1 MGGNIVLSNIYL
13 LKFNNYYNRQVK
25 KYDSLSGYN
34 SYLCQGIL
42 NTNPIQ
48 NVNFI
53 PNDGVNTTQVI
64 NWDGETPDYL
74 LVCEGKNII
83 SRWFIIESVRQ
94 LNGQFKLTLQRDLV
108 ADYYDTIIEAPMFI
122 EKGWV
127 NANDSAIWNSEDST
141 FNEIKTREDLLMDST
156 KCPWIVGYCAPGK
169 QADAELKFNYG
180 GEPAYDF
187 YSPTLEEFQYYDYLG
202 ESKKTKWLADT
213 KPTYLLNYEYTTS
226 KGGYS
231 FNINTCTMFNS
242 SGLVEHNEG
251 SLNIGQSS
259 MNAESEALV
268 RKYLYYQAASTMY
281 SVALTQFNLKTDNAL
296 LNNLLKIK
304 KGTILKTD
312 SGFYELE
319 VKTKSI
325 EKDTSKVPIGSN
337 LGKQFVVMINGTNAQ
352 YRTGEATNQDLIEA
366 DTADENSFMF
376 RCKSTEVYI
385 EYKLI
390 SFLGKEEA
398 TFPKARQVLNDAP
411 YCMFCIPYG
420 AIKYK
425 HNDTTITTEAANSL
439 NVATGIA
446 QGLSGVLYDLQ
457 LVPYCPI
464 ELIRTSITEYGTLD
478 LDDQDIESELNP
490 QYFDNF
496 KTVMF
501 FAKKSTGSFNIKYNF
516 YLNTNASNALDYK
529 VKQQTTKFRLCSP
542 NYAGIFEYN
551 PYKFSNDLTTIN
563 VDYTYKPYQPYI
575 HLNPNFS
582 GLYGKDF
589 DDARGLICGGDY
601 SLAISADAWKQYE
614 LNNKNYQL
622 AFDRQIENMEINNA
636 IQKER
641 EKWSIFT
648 GTAQGSV
655 AGATTGGMAGG
666 GWGALAGGVA
676 GGVASLGAGLLD
688 WSYNEK
694 LRQEAID
701 YTKDQFGYQLGNIK
715 ALPYTLAKVSA
726 YNANNKLFPFIEIYE
741 ATNEER
747 QALKDKIL
755 YNGMSIG
762 RIGKLID
769 YIPYKPWAEWGYFK
783 GKVIRLEDL
792 GDDFHVANKIAD
804 ELNKGVYI
812 I

>member
-1 MGGNIVLSNIYL
+1 MLSNIYL

-25 KYDSLSGYN
+25 KYGSLSGYT
-34 SYLCQGIL
+34 SYMCQGVL

-64 NWDGETPDYL
+64 NWDGDTPDYM
-74 LVCEGKNII
+74 LVCEKNTII

-108 ADYYDTIIEAPMFI
+108 ADYYDTIVEAPMFI

-127 NANDSAIWNSEDST
+127 NTNDSAIWNSEEGS
-141 FNEIKTREDLLMDST
+141 FNEIKTREDLLKDST
-156 KCPWIVGYCAPGK
+156 KCPWIVGYVAPPK
-169 QADAELKFNYG
+169 DTETFKFNYG

-187 YSPTLEEFQYYDYLG
+187 YAPTLQEFDYYDHLG
-202 ESKKTKWLADT
+202 ESKKKSWISGLPTFIINVEDT
-213 KPTYLLNYEYTTS
+213 ESSGGFNWDINYTV
-226 KGGYS
+226 
-231 FNINTCTMFNS
+231 MFNS
-242 SGLVEHNEG
+242 NGLIEHNEG
-251 SLNIGQSS
+251 SLDPSTHSALQVENI
-259 MNAESEALV
+259 NKFK
-268 RKYLYYQAASTMY
+268 KYLYYQGAPLLYTTAM
-281 SVALTQFNLKTDNAL
+281 TQFSIQTNTTLLQNL
-296 LNNLLKIK
+296 LNIK
-304 KGTILKTD
+304 DKILKTD
-312 SGFYELE
+312 GGFYKLN
-319 VKTKSI
+319 VKSSTKPN
-325 EKDTSKVPIGSN
+325 ETKKVGVNSN
-337 LGKQFVVMINGTNAQ
+337 LGQGLTRILESTNVQ
-352 YRTGEATNQDLIEA
+352 YRTGEKAGANQYVVDPE
-366 DTADENSFMF
+366 DADENSYMF
-376 RCKSTEVYI
+376 RYKSTEVYV
-385 EYKLI
+385 EYELI

-398 TFPKARQVLNDAP
+398 TFPKARPVLNDAP

-420 AIKYK
+420 QIKFK
-425 HNDTTITTEAANSL
+425 HDNAQITTEAANAL
-439 NVATGIA
+439 NIATGIA
-446 QGLSGVLYDLQ
+446 QGLGSAIYDLQ
-457 LVPYCPI
+457 LLPYCPI
-464 ELIRTSITEYGTLD
+464 DLVRTTFADSTYID
-478 LDDQDIESELNP
+478 LDDQDVESEVAP
-490 QYFDNF
+490 MYFDDFN
-496 KTVMF
+496 TIMF
-501 FAKKSTGSFNIKYNF
+501 FARKSAGSFNITFNYYISSYSGN
-516 YLNTNASNALDYK
+516 SLDYK
-529 VKQQTTKFRLCSP
+529 VRQQTTKFRLCSP
-542 NYAGIFEYN
+542 NYAGVFEYN

-582 GLYGKDF
+582 GLYGQDF
-589 DDARGLICGGDY
+589 DDCRGLICGGDY
-601 SLAISADAWKQYE
+601 SLPISADAWKQYE

-655 AGATTGGMAGG
+655 GGATSGGMAGG

-688 WSYNEK
+688 YAYNEK

-726 YNANNKLFPFIEIYE
+726 YNINNKVFPFIEIYE
-741 ATNEER
+741 ATVEER
-747 QALKDKIL
+747 QALRDKIL

-762 RIGKLID
+762 RIGKLVD
-769 YIPYKPWAEWGYFK
+769 YIPNKPWSEWGYFK

-792 GDDFHVANKIAD
+792 GDDFHVANMIAN
-804 ELNKGVYI
+804 EMNKGVYI

>member
-1 MGGNIVLSNIYL
+1 M
-13 LKFNNYYNRQVK
+13 
-25 KYDSLSGYN
+25 
-34 SYLCQGIL
+34 CQGVL

-53 PNDGVNTTQVI
+53 PNDGCNTTQVI
-64 NWDGETPDYL
+64 NWDGDTPDYV
-74 LVCEGKNII
+74 LVCEKNTII

-108 ADYYDTIIEAPMFI
+108 ADYYDTIVEAPMFI

-127 NANDSAIWNSEDST
+127 NTNDSAIWNSEEGS
-141 FNEIKTREDLLMDST
+141 FNEIKTREDLLKDST
-156 KCPWIVGYCAPGK
+156 KCPWIVGYVAPPK
-169 QADAELKFNYG
+169 DTETLKFNYG

-187 YSPTLEEFQYYDYLG
+187 YAPTLQEFDYYDHLG
-202 ESKKTKWLADT
+202 PEKKKSWISGLPTFIFNVEDTES
-213 KPTYLLNYEYTTS
+213 S
-226 KGGYS
+226 GGFNWDVKYS
-231 FNINTCTMFNS
+231 VMFNS
-242 SGLVEHNEG
+242 NGLIEHNEG
-251 SLNIGQSS
+251 ALDTSAHSALEIESISLFK
-259 MNAESEALV
+259 
-268 RKYLYYQAASTMY
+268 KYLYYQGAQLLYTTAM
-281 SVALTQFNLKTDNAL
+281 TQFSIQTNTTLLQNL
-296 LNNLLKIK
+296 LNIK
-304 KGTILKTD
+304 DKILKTD
-312 SGFYELE
+312 GGFYKLN
-319 VKTKSI
+319 VKSSTKPN
-325 EKDTSKVPIGSN
+325 ETKKVGINSN
-337 LGKQFVVMINGTNAQ
+337 LGQGLTRILESTNVQ
-352 YRTGEATNQDLIEA
+352 YRTGEKAGANQYVVDPEE
-366 DTADENSFMF
+366 ADENSYMF
-376 RCKSTEVYI
+376 RYKSTEVYV
-385 EYKLI
+385 EYELI

-398 TFPKARQVLNDAP
+398 TFPKARPVLNDAP

-420 AIKYK
+420 QLKFK
-425 HNDTTITTEAANSL
+425 HNNAQITTEAANAL

-446 QGLSGVLYDLQ
+446 QGLGSAIYDLQ
-457 LVPYCPI
+457 LLPYCPI
-464 ELIRTSITEYGTLD
+464 DLVRTTFATGTYID
-478 LDDQDIESELNP
+478 LDDQDVESEVAP
-490 QYFDNF
+490 MYFDDFN
-496 KTVMF
+496 TIMF
-501 FAKKSTGSFNIKYNF
+501 FARKSAGSFNITFNYYISSYSGN
-516 YLNTNASNALDYK
+516 SLDYK
-529 VKQQTTKFRLCSP
+529 VRQQTTKFRLCSP
-542 NYAGIFEYN
+542 NYAGVFEYN

-563 VDYTYKPYQPYI
+563 VVYTYKPYQPYI

-582 GLYGKDF
+582 GLYGQDF
-589 DDARGLICGGDY
+589 DDCRGLICGGDY
-601 SLAISADAWKQYE
+601 SLPISADAWKQYE

-655 AGATTGGMAGG
+655 GGATSGGMAGG

-688 WSYNEK
+688 YAYNEK

-726 YNANNKLFPFIEIYE
+726 YNINNKVFPFIEVYE
-741 ATNEER
+741 ATTEEK
-747 QALKDKIL
+747 QALRDKIL

-762 RIGKLID
+762 RIGKLSD
-769 YIPYKPWAEWGYFK
+769 YIPNKPWSEWGYFK

-792 GDDFHVANKIAD
+792 GDDFHVANMLAN